1 MTLPSNKNTQSNS
14 LKRCGRNQSLH
25 KTPKSLLSLFHSEK
39 KQHYCTRAEKA
50 VSSLTER
57 LAKTRHGCTKTK
69 EKHHLSDNKPRAAGG
84 GPWKSNLTS
93 VPMVKV
99 RRERVARM
107 YCFRLDLSPFR
118 AMQTLSVCLIHHK
131 SLNHKPTVLT

>member
-1 MTLPSNKNTQSNS
+1 MWEKSVPPQNTKKPLESLTLKI
-14 LKRCGRNQSLH
+14 
-25 KTPKSLLSLFHSEK
+25 K
-39 KQHYCTRAEKA
+39 KQHYCTKAEKA

-99 RRERVARM
+99 RRERLARI
-107 YCFRLDLSPFR
+107 YWFHLDLSPFQ
-118 AMQTLSVCLIHHK
+118 AM
-131 SLNHKPTVLT
+131 